1 MFSPKNVVPGSYRH
15 VLRIALPM
23 VLGNA
28 AFTIMQFT
36 DRMLLARHSSEA
48 IEAAL
53 PSGVLTFTLVGFF
66 AAVAGYSGTFVS
78 QYHGAGDREG
88 CARACVSGII
98 ISLVCIPAFLLLIPA
113 ADWITRISGHRESL
127 QALEHQYAFWMILAG
142 CPTALHWTFGGY
154 LSGRN
159 RVVAGTVVSIL
170 SCAVNIVLDYILI
183 FGKCGF
189 PCMGLEGAAIATFV
203 SQIVGLFF
211 VAVPIL
217 TDPDSRN
224 LPWLSY
230 FRKPDWSLVRRVIR
244 FGTPSGVQLFFDA
257 GAFSL
262 YIMLTGTLDELSL
275 ATSNI
280 AFSINHLA
288 ISPLIGLGGAAAVL
302 VGQFQGARDSANAMK
317 AGDRCMHLGWCYMA
331 AMAVLFVALPET
343 LLSLFKSPDAPY
355 TVAEMV
361 SLGRRLLVLLAMW
374 GMFDAMN
381 AVYFGCLK
389 GAGDTRFILLFITI
403 MNWAF
408 WIPVEYLVL
417 RVFKWGLLPSWYV
430 QVVFIILIAAGVYLR
445 WKRGPW
451 SRIDL
456 LGRTAKQ
463 TDAGLVQ

>member
-1 MFSPKNVVPGSYRH
+1 MFSRKDVVPGSYRH

-48 IEAAL
+48 IEAAM
-53 PSGVLTFTLVGFF
+53 PSGVLTFTLIGFF

-78 QYHGAGDREG
+78 QYHGANDREG

-98 ISLVCIPAFLLLIPA
+98 ISLVCIPAFLLLIPV

-127 QALEHQYAFWMILAG
+127 QILEHQYAFWMILAG
-142 CPTALHWTFGGY
+142 CPTALHWTLNGY

-159 RVVAGTVVSIL
+159 RVVPGTIVSVL
-170 SCAVNIVLDYILI
+170 SCALNIALDYILI

-189 PCMGLEGAAIATFV
+189 PRMGLEGAAIATFV
-203 SQIVGLFF
+203 SQIIGLFF
-211 VAVPIL
+211 IVTPIVI
-217 TDPDSRN
+217 DPDSRK

-230 FRKPDWSLVRRVIR
+230 FLKPDWKLIRRVIR
-244 FGTPSGVQLFFDA
+244 FGTPSGIQLFFDA

-262 YIMLTGTLDELSL
+262 YIMLTGTLDDLSL

-302 VGQFQGARDSANAMK
+302 VGQFQGARDSKNAMK
-317 AGDRCMHLGWCYMA
+317 VGDRCMNLGWCYMA
-331 AMAVLFVALPET
+331 AMAVLFLALPET

-361 SLGRRLLVLLAMW
+361 SLGRKLLILLAMW

-389 GAGDTRFILLFITI
+389 GAGDTKFILWFMTI

-417 RVFKWGLLPSWYV
+417 RVFEWGLLPSWYV

-456 LGRTAKQ
+456 LGRNEKSVA
-463 TDAGLVQ
+463 